1 MYRLRG
7 ASITWL
13 LFLCILL
20 PHAIVFSTD
29 PYMLARSLLLAA
41 FAFPITGLVAT
52 QLNYLERQL
61 EAYREILSLSEELH
75 DYIERL
81 ESTQR
86 QLIQAEKMN
95 ALGQLSASI
104 AHEIN
109 NPLAGVL
116 VYTKLLSKKVG
127 GDSFDKQDVMANLSK
142 IESAVSH
149 CSTLVRGLLDFAR
162 QTAPVLQRVTVSDVI
177 SNVMMVVGHQAQMSH
192 VEVTEEEASPSLDVL
207 ADPHQLQQV
216 LTNLV
221 INAIQA
227 MPDGGKLTIR
237 TAADEDG
244 QVSVSV
250 ADTGCGIAPENMDK
264 LFTPFFTTKEE
275 VKGVGLGLAVSHG
288 IVERHGGRIEVQSE
302 VGKGTTF
309 TVHLPAYGGGQDRPT
324 TPQP

>member
-1 MYRLRG
+1 M
-7 ASITWL
+7 
-13 LFLCILL
+13 
-20 PHAIVFSTD
+20 PHAILFSTD

-109 NPLAGVL
+109 NPLAGAL
-116 VYTKLLSKKVG
+116 VYTQLLSKKLG
-127 GDSFDKQDVMANLSK
+127 GDSFDREEAIANLSK
-142 IESAVSH
+142 IESAVGH

-162 QTAPVLQRVTVSDVI
+162 QSTPVLQQVAVSDVI
-177 SNVMMVVGHQAQMSH
+177 DNVMTVVGHQAQMSR
-192 VEVTEEEASPSLDVL
+192 VEVAKEGMSPSPEVL

-227 MPDGGKLTIR
+227 MPNGGRLTVR
-237 TAADEDG
+237 TSADADG

-250 ADTGCGIAPENMDK
+250 EDTGYGIAPENMDK

-288 IVERHGGRIEVQSE
+288 IIERHGGRIEVQSE

-309 TVHLPAYGGGQDRPT
+309 TVHLPAYGGGQEP
-324 TPQP
+324 PLS

>member
-1 MYRLRG
+1 
-7 ASITWL
+7 
-13 LFLCILL
+13 
-20 PHAIVFSTD
+20 
-29 PYMLARSLLLAA
+29 MLARSLLLAA

-61 EAYREILSLSEELH
+61 EAYREILSLSEELQ
-75 DYIERL
+75 DYIGRL

-95 ALGQLSASI
+95 ALGQLAASI

-109 NPLAGVL
+109 NPLAGAL
-116 VYTKLLSKKVG
+116 VYTQLLTKKAG
-127 GDSFDKQDVMANLSK
+127 GDSLDKEEAIANLAK
-142 IESAVSH
+142 IEAAVSH

-162 QTAPVLQRVTVSDVI
+162 QTAPVLQQVAVSDVVD
-177 SNVMMVVGHQAQMSH
+177 NVMTVVGHQAEMNR
-192 VEVTEEEASPSLDVL
+192 VEVTKEQTSPSLDVL

-227 MPDGGKLTIR
+227 MPDGGRLTIR
-237 TAADEDG
+237 TSADEDG

-250 ADTGCGIAPENMDK
+250 EDTGCGITPENMDK

-309 TVHLPAYGGGQDRPT
+309 TVHLPAYDGGQEP
-324 TPQP
+324 PLSSQP

>member
-1 MYRLRG
+1 
-7 ASITWL
+7 
-13 LFLCILL
+13 L
-20 PHAIVFSTD
+20 PHAILFSTD

-75 DYIERL
+75 DYIGRL

-95 ALGQLSASI
+95 ALGQLAASI

-109 NPLAGVL
+109 NPLAGAL
-116 VYTKLLSKKVG
+116 VYTQLLSKKVG
-127 GDSFDKQDVMANLSK
+127 GDSFDKGETIANLSK
-142 IESAVSH
+142 IEGAVSH

-162 QTAPVLQRVTVSDVI
+162 QTAPVLQQVAVSDVI
-177 SNVMMVVGHQAQMSH
+177 DNVMMVVGHQAQMNH
-192 VEVTEEEASPSLDVL
+192 VEVTKEETSPSLDVL

-227 MPDGGKLTIR
+227 MPDGGKLAIR
-237 TAADEDG
+237 IAADDDG
-244 QVSVSV
+244 QVAVSV
-250 ADTGCGIAPENMDK
+250 EDTGCGIAPENIDK
-264 LFTPFFTTKEE
+264 IFTPFFTTKEE
-275 VKGVGLGLAVSHG
+275 VKGVGLGLAVSLG

-309 TVHLPAYGGGQDRPT
+309 TVHLPAYGGGQD
-324 TPQP
+324 QPISSQP

>member
-1 MYRLRG
+1 
-7 ASITWL
+7 
-13 LFLCILL
+13 
-20 PHAIVFSTD
+20 
-29 PYMLARSLLLAA
+29 MLARSLLLAA

-75 DYIERL
+75 DYIARL
-81 ESTQR
+81 ESTQK

-95 ALGQLSASI
+95 ALGQLAASI

-109 NPLAGVL
+109 NPLAGAL

-127 GDSFDKQDVMANLSK
+127 GDSFDKEETITNLSK

-162 QTAPVLQRVTVSDVI
+162 QSTPVLQQVTVRDVVD
-177 SNVMMVVGHQAQMSH
+177 NVMTVVGHQAEMSH
-192 VEVTEEEASPSLDVL
+192 VEVTKEETSPSPAVL

-227 MPDGGKLTIR
+227 MPDGGRLTIR
-237 TAADEDG
+237 TSADEDG

-250 ADTGCGIAPENMDK
+250 EDTGCGIAPENIDK

-288 IVERHGGRIEVQSE
+288 IVERHGGKIEVQSE

-309 TVHLPAYGGGQDRPT
+309 TVHLPAYGGGGNP
-324 TPQP
+324 PVSSQP